1 MYVYGMAGIVIGILE
16 KSKYFRSFGIQKV
29 AKNMIFVWGE
39 ALKAPPY
46 GRVKAFFN

>member
-1 MYVYGMAGIVIGILE
+1 MGGIVKDIWE
-16 KSKYFRSFGIQKV
+16 KFNFCRSFGLQKV